1 MFDIHKREYKD
12 PLLGLKYVADPDRLV
27 TLQRVAGLAHRPGAA
42 FKMTVGEA
50 VIPFEVTGDML
61 TDPETGQEFILRRF
75 ESFGASPTA
84 KLLGQIEPYEFPD
97 KETRARFL
105 LLAAEALIVF
115 GWSYDG
121 FSQDEG
127 FIRVDVGGR
136 TLTLRDIA
144 HP

>member
-1 MFDIHKREYKD
+1 MFDIFKREYKD
-12 PLLGLKYVADPDRLV
+12 PLLGLKYVGDPDRLV
-27 TLQRVAGLAHRPGAA
+27 TLQRIAGLAHRPGAA
-42 FKMTVGEA
+42 FKMTAGDA
-50 VIPFEVTGDML
+50 VIPFEVTSDLL
-61 TDPETGQEFILRRF
+61 TDPETGQEFVLRRF

-84 KLLGQIEPYEFPD
+84 KLLGQIEPYEFSD
-97 KETRARFL
+97 EETRARFL

>member
-1 MFDIHKREYKD
+1 MFNSYKREYKD
-12 PLLGLKYVADPDRLV
+12 PLLGLKYVADLDRQV
-27 TLQRVAGLAHRPGAA
+27 T
-42 FKMTVGEA
+42 F
-50 VIPFEVTGDML
+50 
-61 TDPETGQEFILRRF
+61 LRRF
-75 ESFGASPTA
+75 DSFGASPTA
-84 KLLGQIEPYEFPD
+84 KLLGQIEPYEFAD
-97 KETRARFL
+97 EGTRARFL

-127 FIRVDVGGR
+127 FIRVDVDGR

>member
-1 MFDIHKREYKD
+1 MTWVQMGLRFTANLGSIQIDI
-12 PLLGLKYVADPDRLV
+12 L
-27 TLQRVAGLAHRPGAA
+27 
-42 FKMTVGEA
+42 
-50 VIPFEVTGDML
+50 
-61 TDPETGQEFILRRF
+61 
-75 ESFGASPTA
+75 
-84 KLLGQIEPYEFPD
+84 IEPYEFSD
-97 KETRARFL
+97 EETRARFL

-121 FSQDEG
+121 FTQDEG